1 MTKKVLVNGCSFTHG
16 HGEVQD
22 VTTGETLPPKSYVW
36 PFRLEELFD
45 GKIEAINYGF
55 GGGSNNRITRTTIEG
70 VRKHNPDLVVIQWT
84 SPFRYE
90 FWNEEWNQYFGLVP
104 TNSVRDDQTN
114 RNTKALDEFGHPL
127 VWIPHEGREAGGN
140 KEISKK
146 FGYQT
151 DYYKNVKIA
160 SQMYQAYLM
169 NHHETMVNYCKDILL
184 IQNFLSNKNIPF
196 LFSSMSSICHMGRP
210 TGGIAHVWN
219 VLSTK
224 PNTFLI
230 QLREMIDRRRWTM
243 YPFSA
248 MMAGHMVS
256 PDDKH
261 PNDEGHRRIATE
273 LYKEIVNR
281 ELIEDN

>member
-22 VTTGETLPPKSYVW
+22 VTTGKTNPPQPYVW

-55 GGGSNNRITRTTIEG
+55 GGGSNNRIARTTIEG

-151 DYYKNVKIA
+151 DYYKNVKKA

-210 TGGIAHVWN
+210 TGGIDHVWN
-219 VLSTK
+219 ILSTK

-248 MMAGHMVS
+248 MMAGHVVS
-256 PDDKH
+256 PDGMH